1 MYVYMHV
8 YMDEEHN
15 GNENDHNQNDMFVMK
30 RMIIKM
36 LLLHDAADLTT
47 IIIGFNTYLYNKRNN
62 VDICVY
68 INEEHNGNENDDNQN
83 GVAGC
88 YIFMTITILDV

>member
-1 MYVYMHV
+1 
-8 YMDEEHN
+8 MDEEHN

-47 IIIGFNTYLYNKRNN
+47 IIIGFNTYFYNKRNN